1 MNHESFQVPCS
12 ELAVFDAKKLDS
24 GNGIHV
30 IVMFQGVFWL
40 RFGDRRDR
48 SFHTKRWL
56 VNESKLWIRAA
67 RMVSQQQECGA
78 LSAHKIFKQ
87 LLARVGNKVG

>member
-40 RFGDRRDR
+40 R
-48 SFHTKRWL
+48 
-56 VNESKLWIRAA
+56 
-67 RMVSQQQECGA
+67 
-78 LSAHKIFKQ
+78 
-87 LLARVGNKVG
+87 